1 MASISKERFWAVNS
15 AKMQKLQEKKLKAI
29 AFIGC
34 KDYTK
39 DRFITEYYNLR

>member
-1 MASISKERFWAVNS
+1 MASISKERFWVVKS